1 MHADMSTLKK
11 GTGAI
16 NKLTVLSS
24 GVQVQERRYWTH
36 VLDRRRGSLRPVLF
50 LLLPHL
56 LTCNGGSSTPFD
68 ELHQLWHPG
77 LSGNNAVFTRVPC
90 LLHLV
95 WTINHDISTLF
106 RLIPSRWWWLF
117 IFSVRIQTVQ
127 HVNSVTF
134 TFLIGEKPKTAINTD
149 RQCASSKQKMH
160 R

>member
-1 MHADMSTLKK
+1 MHADTSTLKK

-106 RLIPSRWWWLF
+106 RLIPS
-117 IFSVRIQTVQ
+117 Q